1 MQRKELKD
9 VKDKAKNDDPK
20 IAEATTQLQDAIQN
34 QLMTNLILVGQH
46 MVTLVKM

>member
-1 MQRKELKD
+1 MRERIKD
-9 VKDKAKNDDPK
+9 VKDKAKNDDDPK